1 MVKAYVLLLL
11 LLSCNMTM
19 GVKVAA
25 EFDAV
30 YDLIYYNGKIYL
42 PSSAGSGEDLQAGRG
57 LAAADGHSADTKA
70 KATGASTSA
79 HGEEEELGGG
89 QFWFYIFSIGCK
101 KINI

>member
-57 LAAADGHSADTKA
+57 LAVADTKA

>member
-57 LAAADGHSADTKA
+57 LAAADAKA